1 MECADIE
8 KLYDGL
14 RIGDVRDGWTGSDCS
29 ARARC
34 PGWSPHRS
42 RHQHVRAGHDCP
54 RSGIL
59 VSTRDDASEE
69 YTKCARVFAQFI
81 NQTMTQGAKYARQEQ
96 EHDKEMRRTMYA
108 ELARELH
115 DTVR

>member
-1 MECADIE
+1 M
-8 KLYDGL
+8 
-14 RIGDVRDGWTGSDCS
+14 
-29 ARARC
+29 
-34 PGWSPHRS
+34 SP
-42 RHQHVRAGHDCP
+42 
-54 RSGIL
+54 
-59 VSTRDDASEE
+59 EE